1 MVDNKEILAAV
12 SVAIILSVASL
23 SVSLYVLTT
32 RVATSTS
39 NTGPSETLTSG
50 RSSNTESVFQS
61 SSSASSST
69 YESRLVGSFNASCCI
84 EGVGYDPLNNRIYA
98 GITTASPKSYNSS
111 LLVIDGSR
119 NRVIGTVQTGLAPEG
134 IVFDNDNGLLYVANS
149 GSHTIVA
156 LDPTTN
162 QVKQNLSIGNPQ
174 IGYPYLLGYNP
185 WNKEIYVTTGS
196 SVLMLN
202 TTSGKVVTTLNVGNI
217 TGMGTPCSL
226 VYNSATHDMYV
237 AGAGELVLIISGST
251 NQIKGQVL
259 FSQGAYGL
267 AFDSIRSRLYV
278 EGTEV
283 VHNKRG
289 FASQIGIVYEV
300 DGLTNQIISN
310 FTVGGYP
317 DAIGFNPSN
326 GDLYITNTTAYGVT
340 VVSTSTNTVVSN
352 MTWLGNEGQ
361 GIGYSG
367 VVEESF
373 FVFNPSNQ
381 EMYLATADGSFLL
394 FS

>member
-1 MVDNKEILAAV
+1 M
-12 SVAIILSVASL
+12 
-23 SVSLYVLTT
+23 
-32 RVATSTS
+32 
-39 NTGPSETLTSG
+39 
-50 RSSNTESVFQS
+50 
-61 SSSASSST
+61 
-69 YESRLVGSFNASCCI
+69 
-84 EGVGYDPLNNRIYA
+84 
-98 GITTASPKSYNSS
+98 
-111 LLVIDGSR
+111 
-119 NRVIGTVQTGLAPEG
+119 IGTVQTGLAPEG